1 MHVNGVI
8 TKYFIVAAVCVP
20 VSIQWEANVAT
31 CVLIV
36 FVKWSQVA
44 AFVFLKEALDALGGV
59 VVCLNLPKAFRIP
72 LFVEGFCLKAFG
84 IRSLE
89 EFGFVGDFGFSSG
102 RILSLYGRQDVV
114 SSGLEDD
121 LASPK
126 CFSLKFVEDYMLYLY
141 SETKDF
147 GTLKFIFLFVFN

>member
-20 VSIQWEANVAT
+20 VSIQWESNVAT

-72 LFVEGFCLKAFG
+72 LFVEGLLFE
-84 IRSLE
+84 SLWDPE
-89 EFGFVGDFGFSSG
+89 LRTVWVCGGFRIFFWEDFEFVWATRCCYF
-102 RILSLYGRQDVV
+102 R
-114 SSGLEDD
+114 
-121 LASPK
+121 A
-126 CFSLKFVEDYMLYLY
+126 
-141 SETKDF
+141 
-147 GTLKFIFLFVFN
+147 